1 MKQFLLSAI
10 ALGLVSVSQLS
21 AQCTPGSINVDF
33 QPTIN
38 STIPAGTVGQAYS
51 TTILFKA
58 PTQLTLSL
66 ADIPS
71 NLIPSQIAPFI
82 GIIGGQQFA
91 VQVNSMTV
99 NGISGQP
106 NGLTG
111 TVGGGVQGSFVA
123 GQQGCLAIAGTPT
136 EGGNFTVDLDI
147 QYTITID
154 ASALGV
160 PLLTGTFPIPQ
171 PVPSPQARQYNMFV
185 PTGIEELTGNNF
197 AVAIAPNPFET
208 STQVMYNTPQ
218 PGNVQLV
225 VYNMLGGLVYSN
237 TFEAKAGKNTIV
249 FSSDKLSSGMYIYSL
264 SNGKEVRTGKLTVS
278 K

>member
-21 AQCTPGSINVDF
+21 AQCTPGNIQVDF

-38 STIPAGTVGQAYS
+38 STIPAGTVGQSYS

-58 PTQLTLSL
+58 PAQLTLSL
-66 ADIPS
+66 ADIPQ
-71 NLIPSQIAPFI
+71 NLLPSQIAPFI
-82 GIIGGQQFA
+82 GLIGGQQF
-91 VQVNSMTV
+91 VVEVNTMSV

-106 NGLTG
+106 SGLTG
-111 TVGGGVQGSFVA
+111 VVA
-123 GQQGCLAIAGTPT
+123 GGSQGNFTPGEQGCIGISGTPT
-136 EGGNFTVDLDI
+136 VGGNFTVELDVE
-147 QYTITID
+147 YTITID
-154 ASALGV
+154 ASSFGI

-171 PVPSPQARQYNMFV
+171 PVPSPQARTYGLSI

-197 AVAIAPNPFET
+197 AVAIAPNPFDAT
-208 STQVMYNTPQ
+208 TQVIYNTPQ

-225 VYNMLGGLVYSN
+225 VYNMVGGLVYSN
-237 TFEAKAGKNTIV
+237 TFEAKAGKNTIM
-249 FSSDKLSSGMYIYSL
+249 FNADKLSSGMYIYSL
-264 SNGKEVRTGKLTVS
+264 SNGIEVRTGKMTVS

>member
-21 AQCTPGSINVDF
+21 AQCTPGNINVDF

-38 STIPAGTVGQAYS
+38 SSIPAGTVGQAYS
-51 TTILFKA
+51 TTIFFKA
-58 PTQLTLSL
+58 PAQLTLSL

-71 NLIPSQIAPFI
+71 NLLPSQIAPFI
-82 GIIGGQQFA
+82 GLIGSQQFA
-91 VQVNSMTV
+91 VQVNTMSV

-111 TVGGGVQGSFVA
+111 TVGGGLQGSFTP

-136 EGGNFTVDLDI
+136 QGGNYTVDLDVE
-147 QYTITID
+147 YTITID

-160 PLLTGTFPIPQ
+160 PLLTGEFPIPQ

-197 AVAIAPNPFET
+197 AVALAPNPFDAT
-208 STQVMYNTPQ
+208 TQVMYNTPQ

-225 VYNMLGGLVYSN
+225 VYNMLVGLVYCYN
-237 TFEAKAGKNTIV
+237 FEAKAGKNTIV
-249 FSSDKLSSGMYIYSL
+249 FSADKLSSGMYIYSL
-264 SNGKEVRTGKLTVS
+264 SNGTEVRTGKMTVS